1 MKDYKGGFP
10 SKSATDTS
18 QNEITRWFNLVPSV
32 DIELQMVTPI
42 PMTAALF
49 EYLQDVYDALN
60 MKSMLDPINEASIR
74 MILDPILIK
83 ARALAMKAKK
93 PHGNK
98 FTLQTETEWSVMVKT
113 ALVEGGAFVLKGNP
127 DYACWYGPAEE
138 TEVNVVVV
146 EAKSNNITIT
156 PDQCLAYM
164 AMIHQMRKE
173 ARKQDCTV
181 YGLQAHNTSFCF
193 LKLDDQSRWSQYQF
207 PVVDGDYSKVLGILV
222 YIMLKATE
230 ATPTH
235 SQGSSWQTEQGES
248 SVQGSSR

>member
-1 MKDYKGGFP
+1 
-10 SKSATDTS
+10 
-18 QNEITRWFNLVPSV
+18 
-32 DIELQMVTPI
+32 
-42 PMTAALF
+42 
-49 EYLQDVYDALN
+49 
-60 MKSMLDPINEASIR
+60 MKSMLDPINKASIR

-164 AMIHQMRKE
+164 
-173 ARKQDCTV
+173 
-181 YGLQAHNTSFCF
+181 GLWIVIP
-193 LKLDDQSRWSQYQF
+193 LLLSQ
-207 PVVDGDYSKVLGILV
+207 V
-222 YIMLKATE
+222 
-230 ATPTH
+230 
-235 SQGSSWQTEQGES
+235 
-248 SVQGSSR
+248 